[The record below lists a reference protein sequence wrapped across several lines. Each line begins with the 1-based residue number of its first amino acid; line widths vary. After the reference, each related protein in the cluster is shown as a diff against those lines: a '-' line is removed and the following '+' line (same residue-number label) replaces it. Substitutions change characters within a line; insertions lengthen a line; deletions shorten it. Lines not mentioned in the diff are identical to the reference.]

1 MSTRNRNLRNGKTYN
16 QHDGFAAVPNIDL
29 EGIDPS
35 LKEFLL
41 NEGTSLSQQ
50 QQLLK
55 GLEKVQKNLSVDMTN
70 SNCSPVSSEN
80 KENLAEISKS
90 KTTKKKKANTM
101 AKTKAAVK
109 KSSKLGIQ
117 STPNILKVLPNKAQE
132 NKVAKKID
140 RIIEN
145 LEKAENQPK
154 ANLPNA
160 KKRISLLKENEKRNS
175 SDLDRTYNFD
185 PTQAVKESQVQ
196 STSKATGKRQVVSRQ
211 VASSSRSISRAKAL
225 KKAPGKSKEG
235 NKRIK
240 EIDTCSIETF
250 ESQAL
255 ITRNPKRTRSNAS
268 DDNFGEKVSVSNENN
283 KTFKKLAQKRQ
294 KSIEKETAGV
304 EDSINITVSAATE
317 APPPP
322 NSPKLNIVTIDPP
335 KVQETPLEETIIAV
349 QRKIVNKPVQKE
361 KVQPKLRPKTQ
372 PKQPRKSRTI
382 RKSTN
387 VINTINDNTE
397 KSTNTRNTRNSK
409 RLSSK
414 KIEMEQQE
422 QIEKM
427 KIMAMNAKKHSTTE
441 EKSTFNIDKPT
452 VSNYSAIHVHESN
465 GREILETRTTD
476 HPSDQSERKSSEIE
490 TVEKVT
496 VSTVTE
502 ELLTKTPKNSTQNKN
517 HNKQENGKENNKSST
532 QELMNSAASKLFF
545 HVGLSEKDLNYSPIT
560 NLDTS
565 RENLDQDQNSKNS
578 LQNTPKINS
587 KSRQDTNLTAAENKN
602 KIANERSPTPTPT
615 KNPNN
620 SPITQNSN
628 NFEGVDPS
636 SPSPFFGVGIIFFA
650 I

>member
-1 MSTRNRNLRNGKTYN
+1 
-16 QHDGFAAVPNIDL
+16 
-29 EGIDPS
+29 
-35 LKEFLL
+35 
-41 NEGTSLSQQ
+41 
-50 QQLLK
+50 
-55 GLEKVQKNLSVDMTN
+55 
-70 SNCSPVSSEN
+70 
-80 KENLAEISKS
+80 
-90 KTTKKKKANTM
+90 
-101 AKTKAAVK
+101 
-109 KSSKLGIQ
+109 
-117 STPNILKVLPNKAQE
+117 
-132 NKVAKKID
+132 
-140 RIIEN
+140 
-145 LEKAENQPK
+145 
-154 ANLPNA
+154 
-160 KKRISLLKENEKRNS
+160 
-175 SDLDRTYNFD
+175 
-185 PTQAVKESQVQ
+185 
-196 STSKATGKRQVVSRQ
+196 
-211 VASSSRSISRAKAL
+211 
-225 KKAPGKSKEG
+225 
-235 NKRIK
+235 
-240 EIDTCSIETF
+240 
-250 ESQAL
+250 
-255 ITRNPKRTRSNAS
+255 
-268 DDNFGEKVSVSNENN
+268 
-283 KTFKKLAQKRQ
+283 
-294 KSIEKETAGV
+294 
-304 EDSINITVSAATE
+304 
-317 APPPP
+317 
-322 NSPKLNIVTIDPP
+322 
-335 KVQETPLEETIIAV
+335 V

-382 RKSTN
+382 RKNTN
-387 VINTINDNTE
+387 VINTNNDNTE

-636 SPSPFFGVGIIFFA
+636 SPSPCFGQPSMLDSHDISMLKMREIINEFEDIRAEYCQIREEYANERHDSGQSLSQITDLVEKLIQNSDLTCKINRLDVMFEEFSELPA
-650 I
+650 KISSLEFRSDKS